1 MKRSPT
7 VYLLKEE
14 YQIMDKTKKKIL
26 VVDDDPALQNLIC
39 RFFSYNNFIT
49 ESALDGKTAR
59 QLLIRFKPDLV
70 ILDVNLPDDTGLN
83 LCEEIS
89 KSKAIIVMLS
99 SMKDTNYILD
109 AFAKGADDYITKP
122 FNLQILKAKIEAL
135 LRRCKPN
142 NNITVNNK
150 PLILGE
156 LAIDFTRREVT
167 LNNEVVALTALEFDL
182 LHFLA
187 SNPNRVWD
195 RAELI
200 SAIWNRD
207 DYSGDDRKVDIHI
220 GRIRKKIGDHE
231 GKLIKTIWGRGY
243 MFELPNK
250 NQVQLAD

>member
-1 MKRSPT
+1 
-7 VYLLKEE
+7 VYLLEE
-14 YQIMDKTKKKIL
+14 KYQIMDKTKKKIL
-26 VVDDDPALQNLIC
+26 VVDDDPALQNLVC

-49 ESALDGKTAR
+49 ESALDGKSAR

-89 KSKAIIVMLS
+89 RSNAIIVMLS
-99 SMKDTNYILD
+99 SMKDTSYILD
-109 AFAKGADDYITKP
+109 AFSKGADDYITKP
-122 FNLQILKAKIEAL
+122 FNLQILKAKIEAM
-135 LRRCKPN
+135 LRRCKPSN
-142 NNITVNNK
+142 NVSISNK
-150 PLILGE
+150 PLMLGL

-167 LNNEVVALTALEFDL
+167 FNSQIVSLTALEFDL

-220 GRIRKKIGDHE
+220 GRIRKKIGDYE

-243 MFELPNK
+243 MFELPNSDR
-250 NQVQLAD
+250 VQLAD